1 MPTVRA
7 ETARTSALVATVS
20 VAKLILRAVLKG
32 IVSFSAFTILSVL
45 VCNVDTSNAI
55 VLKPTSEAVNDK
67 AVLRSAAVNALT
79 VLFALI
85 CINLIAFGLFNV
97 NKLEP
102 TVVAPR
108 LVLPVE
114 ATKLVEP
121 PSH

>member
-1 MPTVRA
+1 ML
-7 ETARTSALVATVS
+7 SLVT
-20 VAKLILRAVLKG
+20 LPR
-32 IVSFSAFTILSVL
+32 
-45 VCNVDTSNAI
+45 D
-55 VLKPTSEAVNDK
+55 TSEAVNDK

-121 PSH
+121 PSHWALSLYAVVQLLCTLVDGIE